1 MNDFKL
7 HDTLNKILALSFEER
22 NVMYFKLKD
31 IIEKTTPDESART
44 ILSVILDLLN
54 ECKAK
59 IENEVL
65 TNNVE
70 KLDSNAEVK
79 EFKGSFRRVP

>member
-1 MNDFKL
+1 MDDFRL
-7 HDTLNKILALSFEER
+7 HDVLNKALALSFEER